1 MAEVRPGARGTC
13 AVCDEE
19 IYFALHQLPGGDE
32 YRWIHVHP
40 ERATSAHVPVLDTRW
55 RIDG

>member
-1 MAEVRPGARGTC
+1 MAEVRPGDRGVC
-13 AVCDEE
+13 AACGEE
-19 IYFALHQLPGGDE
+19 IYFALHRLPAGDE

-40 ERATSAHVPVLDTRW
+40 ERAKCPHVPVLDTGW